1 MDQLDF
7 VAGVETAGVGRL
19 SWRPLS
25 LVKRLEGI
33 IGRARAY
40 IKTFIPS
47 AHTRTKKLAS
57 TIAMKPDST
66 QSIGTLFRLLW
77 KMHLERHRRRR
88 LSARRRKG

>member
-7 VAGVETAGVGRL
+7 LAGVETAGVGRL

-33 IGRARAY
+33 GRARAY
-40 IKTFIPS
+40 IKTIIPS

-57 TIAMKPDST
+57 IIAMKPDST
-66 QSIGTLFRLLW
+66 QSIGTLFPFA
-77 KMHLERHRRRR
+77 LED
-88 LSARRRKG
+88 AP